1 MQTMT
6 RTARR
11 PFRAAITENGLVPTK
26 RCEVLAN
33 HGYYFGG
40 SSSPSFVLVLAVTAE
55 TVVYCDTYKLEP
67 RSEQRWIF
75 EDLATRAGETMRKAA
90 EQAAK
95 DAASADTSKAWGRL
109 AVQGAKLA
117 EERVAMH
124 GSCVSLESYDR
135 VRVELVAGEG
145 VDVYSYAGALGLIVE
160 YTFETPDRAVVECNR
175 DAVNDFTERAFASGE
190 RIDLKLSVV
199 ATVKECPRV

>member
-6 RTARR
+6 RTRR
-11 PFRAAITENGLVPTK
+11 PFRAALTESGLVPTK
-26 RCEVLAN
+26 RCEVLAH

-40 SSSPSFVLVLAVTAE
+40 SSSPSFVLVLAVTDDYV
-55 TVVYCDTYKLEP
+55 TYCDARRLES
-67 RSEQRWIF
+67 RREQRWVF
-75 EDLATRAGETMRKAA
+75 EDLVSRAGETMRKAA

-95 DAASADTSKAWGRL
+95 DAATADTSKAWGRL

-124 GSCVSLESYDR
+124 GALVNLESYDR

-145 VDVYSYAGALGLIVE
+145 VFVSGRGAVGCWRGCGRGQCWAWMGQV
-160 YTFETPDRAVVECNR
+160 RQWC
-175 DAVNDFTERAFASGE
+175 
-190 RIDLKLSVV
+190 
-199 ATVKECPRV
+199 

>member
-6 RTARR
+6 RTDRR

-75 EDLATRAGETMRKAA
+75 EDLATRAGETMRQHAR
-90 EQAAK
+90 QAAK
-95 DAASADTSKAWGRL
+95 DAETADTSKAWGRL
-109 AVQGAKLA
+109 AVQNVKVTADRAASHGAPVNLDN
-117 EERVAMH
+117 
-124 GSCVSLESYDR
+124 YDR

-160 YTFETPDRAVVECNR
+160 YTFETPDRAVVECSR

-190 RIDLKLSVV
+190 RFDLKLSVV

>member
-6 RTARR
+6 RTRR
-11 PFRAAITENGLVPTK
+11 PYRAAITENGLVPTK
-26 RCEVLAN
+26 RCEVLAH

-40 SSSPSFVLVLAVTAE
+40 SSSPSFVLVLAVTDDYV
-55 TVVYCDTYKLEP
+55 TYCDARRLES
-67 RSEQRWIF
+67 RREQRWIF
-75 EDLATRAGETMRKAA
+75 EDLAAKAGETMRKAA

-95 DAASADTSKAWGRL
+95 DAATADTSKAWGRL

-124 GSCVSLESYDR
+124 GALVNLESYDR

-145 VDVYSYAGALGLIVE
+145 VDVYSYAGSLGVFVD
-160 YTFETPDRAVVECNR
+160 YNETARTATVECSQI
-175 DAVNDFTERAFASGE
+175 DFNDYARRVFASGE
-190 RIDLKLSVV
+190 RFDLVLTVV
-199 ATVKECPRV
+199 ATVKACPRG

>member
-6 RTARR
+6 RTRR

-26 RCEVLAN
+26 RCEVLAH

-40 SSSPSFVLVLAVTAE
+40 SSSPSFVLVLAVTDDYV
-55 TVVYCDTYKLEP
+55 TYCDARRLES
-67 RSEQRWIF
+67 RREQRWVF
-75 EDLATRAGETMRKAA
+75 EDLASRAGETMRKAA
-90 EQAAK
+90 EQAEK
-95 DAASADTSKAWGRL
+95 DAATADTSKAWGRL

-124 GSCVSLESYDR
+124 GALVNLESYDR

-145 VDVYSYAGALGLIVE
+145 VDVYSCAGSLGVIVSCDSDAR
-160 YTFETPDRAVVECNR
+160 TAVVECSQI
-175 DAVNDFTERAFASGE
+175 DFNDYARRVFASGE
-190 RIDLKLSVV
+190 RFDLVLTVV
-199 ATVKECPRV
+199 ATVKECPRG